1 MNTKTRALLVGG
13 SIGLSLGI
21 LAGWLYYN
29 SNVEVD
35 EVGNEKLDS
44 PSPGDA
50 LKVGLS
56 ALGLL
61 RMLTG

>member
-1 MNTKTRALLVGG
+1 MNTKTRALLIGG
-13 SIGLSLGI
+13 IIGLNLGI

-35 EVGNEKLDS
+35 ASGNETLES
-44 PSPGDA
+44 PSPGEA

-61 RMLTG
+61 RMITG